1 MTLVFGLTGGIATG
15 KSTVAAYLSEA
26 GIPIVDAD
34 VASKEVV
41 KKGTKGLASIAEI
54 FGDDVLLADG
64 NLDREKLGDIIF
76 SNDDARMKLNDLLHP
91 RIFEWVEAE
100 RDRLIEQG
108 APIIMLDIPL
118 LYETN
123 YESEVDQV
131 ILVYTTP
138 DIQVNRLMARN
149 HLTKEAAMERIDSQ
163 LPIEDKKGQA
173 DIVID
178 NSFSREETYAQL
190 DDWLNKMG
198 ISLA

>member
-41 KKGTKGLASIAEI
+41 KKGTKGLASITET

-64 NLDREKLGDIIF
+64 NLDRGKLGDIIF
-76 SNDDARMKLNDLLHP
+76 SNDDARLKLNDLLHP

-100 RDRLIEQG
+100 RDRLIEEG

-131 ILVYTTP
+131 ILIYTTP

-178 NSFSREETYAQL
+178 NRFSREETYAQL